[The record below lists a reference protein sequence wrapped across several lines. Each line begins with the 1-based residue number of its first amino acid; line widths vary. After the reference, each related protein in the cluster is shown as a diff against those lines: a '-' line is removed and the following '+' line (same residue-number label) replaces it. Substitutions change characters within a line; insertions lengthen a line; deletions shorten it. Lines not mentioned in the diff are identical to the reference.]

1 MRENLLW
8 RRKMQD
14 DKRKIMWKV
23 ENSDQMILGIL
34 QNDTKMIVL

>member
-1 MRENLLW
+1 MRENLSW

>member
-1 MRENLLW
+1 MRENLSW
-8 RRKMQD
+8 RRKTQD